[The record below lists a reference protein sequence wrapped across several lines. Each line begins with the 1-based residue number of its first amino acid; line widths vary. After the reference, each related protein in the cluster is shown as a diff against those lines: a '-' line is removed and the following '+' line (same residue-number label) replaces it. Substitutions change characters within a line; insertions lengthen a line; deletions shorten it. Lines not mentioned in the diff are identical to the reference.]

1 MYTLLSFASAISL
14 TVLCFV
20 ILGIS
25 IPYIEGSRKVRYA
38 RVVLAV
44 AYFVIALPGY
54 LELISV
60 PVVDPLIVAAFTI
73 SAATYEALLIT
84 ETLITLMCPQD
95 INRKSIFLHL
105 VSVSAVVMLFLLSVF
120 VYRRF
125 FILYLGAVFSILLYI
140 YYIRLFN
147 IEYKKFRT
155 TMEEYYDEG
164 QYYKLRWSAISFYS
178 SLVVGLLALVAPFGP
193 IVLYDI
199 FTIGYITFYI
209 MFTIRFGNYVMQ
221 LNYYLPAILS
231 KNRVTKPDEV
241 NADKGDR
248 VKLNEATV
256 GDKLKGNKE
265 IDKLKNS
272 LQNEGLLKML
282 DLEKSL
288 VYFTTSLKSN
298 EVVMEKTTRGKI
310 IKLYEEDEDL
320 LEDAIIENK
329 QAIEMAKIYS
339 DILSGTMDTYASI
352 ISNNLNAVMKI
363 LTSVTFILAI
373 PTLIASIWGMN
384 VELPFQREPLGFLI
398 ITVFSIIMCI
408 VATIWLKR
416 KRMLN

>member
-1 MYTLLSFASAISL
+1 MIKMYNTDIN
-14 TVLCFV
+14 TN
-20 ILGIS
+20 
-25 IPYIEGSRKVRYA
+25 
-38 RVVLAV
+38 
-44 AYFVIALPGY
+44 
-54 LELISV
+54 
-60 PVVDPLIVAAFTI
+60 
-73 SAATYEALLIT
+73 IT
-84 ETLITLMCPQD
+84 EETKDLKKGNWINMISPTEEEIQRVCAALQIKQDFIRYSLDEEEKARIDTEDDDNTTLYIIDIPVIESDRTRRVYVTMPIGVIFVRDDYIITVSQKNND
-95 INRKSIFLHL
+95 IIKDIKTENVVTYKKSR
-105 VSVSAVVMLFLLSVF
+105 FLLQ
-120 VYRRF
+120 
-125 FILYLGAVFSILLYI
+125 ILYANSKKFLSLLYKI
-140 YYIRLFN
+140 
-147 IEYKKFRT
+147 
-155 TMEEYYDEG
+155 
-164 QYYKLRWSAISFYS
+164 
-178 SLVVGLLALVAPFGP
+178 
-193 IVLYDI
+193 
-199 FTIGYITFYI
+199 
-209 MFTIRFGNYVMQ
+209 
-221 LNYYLPAILS
+221 
-231 KNRVTKPDEV
+231 
-241 NADKGDR
+241 
-248 VKLNEATV
+248 
-256 GDKLKGNKE
+256 NKE
-265 IDKLKNS
+265 LESTENKLKNS

>member
-1 MYTLLSFASAISL
+1 MIKMYNTDIN
-14 TVLCFV
+14 TN
-20 ILGIS
+20 
-25 IPYIEGSRKVRYA
+25 
-38 RVVLAV
+38 
-44 AYFVIALPGY
+44 
-54 LELISV
+54 
-60 PVVDPLIVAAFTI
+60 
-73 SAATYEALLIT
+73 IT
-84 ETLITLMCPQD
+84 EETKDLKKGNWINMISPTEEEIQRVCAALQIKQDFIRYSLDEEEKARIDTEDDDNTTLYIIDIPVIESDRTRRVYVTMPIGVIFVRDDYIITVSQKNND
-95 INRKSIFLHL
+95 IIKDIKTENVITYKKSR
-105 VSVSAVVMLFLLSVF
+105 FLLQ
-120 VYRRF
+120 
-125 FILYLGAVFSILLYI
+125 ILYANSKKFLSLLYKI
-140 YYIRLFN
+140 
-147 IEYKKFRT
+147 
-155 TMEEYYDEG
+155 
-164 QYYKLRWSAISFYS
+164 
-178 SLVVGLLALVAPFGP
+178 
-193 IVLYDI
+193 
-199 FTIGYITFYI
+199 
-209 MFTIRFGNYVMQ
+209 
-221 LNYYLPAILS
+221 
-231 KNRVTKPDEV
+231 
-241 NADKGDR
+241 
-248 VKLNEATV
+248 
-256 GDKLKGNKE
+256 NKE
-265 IDKLKNS
+265 LESTENKLKNS

-373 PTLIASIWGMN
+373 STLIASIWGMN